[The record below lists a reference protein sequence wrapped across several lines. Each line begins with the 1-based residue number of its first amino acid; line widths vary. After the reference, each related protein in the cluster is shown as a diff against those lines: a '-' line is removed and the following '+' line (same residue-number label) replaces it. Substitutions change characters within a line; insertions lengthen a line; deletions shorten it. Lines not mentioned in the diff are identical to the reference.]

1 MKKIWIKAFLLLGV
15 LISGQMGFA
24 QLPNIPQISSINID
38 ALSDAQFQAYVQQAQ
53 LSGLSEAELEA
64 KAKERGL
71 SATQIAQIKARM
83 GSVGAAN
90 IGDKKTTNS
99 TYESRKP
106 FNGKNESRTTN
117 KEEKEGLQ
125 IFGSEFFSNANL
137 TFEPNMRTATPSN
150 YVLGVD
156 DELSI
161 DIYGFSE
168 KTSKY
173 KINTEGQ
180 IRIPNIGPVVLS
192 GLTIDEAKTKL
203 ITVMSKTYPGLK
215 TGNTFLQ
222 VSLGQIRSIRVTLIG
237 EVKQPGTYELSS
249 LATLANALYASG
261 GPAPNGSFRKI
272 DLIRNGKKVVTFD
285 LYEFLLNGD
294 LKNNVL
300 LKDDDIIKVH
310 PYAVRLFLNGAV
322 KRPAIYESEPG
333 ESIGTVIEKYASG
346 FADSANRNKI
356 TIQRFGEQGKSIIN
370 VDAKTINTLIIK
382 SSDSI
387 VVGAIPKRF
396 ENKVIVAGAV
406 YYPNI
411 YSANTYPTLGELIKA
426 AQLKENAFTNRALLF
441 RTTPSK
447 DSMVTAVNLNSA
459 NDLSLSLRNDDSLH
473 VYSKLELKEKQTIM
487 INGEVNNPDTFAYYN
502 GIRLEDLI
510 LLAGGL
516 KDRASL
522 KEVEVLRRIRKDATM
537 SDTSVYNTIYKFNIQ
552 DSLAFNTTQAS
563 IELEPYDVI
572 NIKNL
577 PRNQA
582 AGYVTI
588 NGEVLFPGTYLLNSK
603 KDRVSDLF
611 NRAGGILSSGSLTS
625 GYFLRNTY
633 QAALKG
639 EVLDIK
645 KALARQ
651 LSNDTL
657 TKKFLDSTLSKE
669 KVLMSVNLQKALIN
683 PGSIDDVVLEEG
695 DMITIPKTPVSVQAF
710 GGVNIQKK
718 VTYYKGLST
727 RKLIKESGG
736 FSENANRSGT
746 YILYPDGKIR
756 TANNYVFFRTYPKL
770 VPGSELYVPVKRN
783 KRSLTTAEIMGISSS
798 VIGLGAIIIGILNA
812 TR

>member
-1 MKKIWIKAFLLLGV
+1 MKTIWKSVMVLLV
-15 LISGQMGFA
+15 LVGFTHLAGA
-24 QLPNIPQISSINID
+24 QLPSLPQISSINID

-64 KAKERGL
+64 KARERGL
-71 SATQIAQIKARM
+71 SPAQIAQIKNRM
-83 GSVGAAN
+83 ASLNAGST
-90 IGDKKTTNS
+90 GDKKTNNA

-106 FNGKNESRTTN
+106 INTKNDFK
-117 KEEKEGLQ
+117 KEEKEGLKV
-125 IFGSEFFSNANL
+125 FGSEFFSNANL
-137 TFEPNMRTATPSN
+137 TFEPNMRIATPSN

-161 DIYGFSE
+161 DIFGFSE

-180 IRIPNIGPVVLS
+180 IRIPNIGPVTIA

-203 ITVMSKTYPGLK
+203 KSVMSRTYPGLNS
-215 TGNTFLQ
+215 GNTSLQ
-222 VSLGQIRSIRVTLIG
+222 ISLGQIRSIRVTLIG
-237 EVKQPGTYELSS
+237 EVNQPGTYELSS
-249 LATLANALYASG
+249 LSTLANALYASG
-261 GPAPNGSFRKI
+261 GPSNNGSFRKI
-272 DLIRNGKKVVTFD
+272 DLIRNGKKIVTFD
-285 LYEFLLNGD
+285 LYDFLLNGD
-294 LKNNVL
+294 LTKNVL
-300 LKDDDIIKVH
+300 LKDDDIIKIH
-310 PYAVRLFLNGAV
+310 PYAVRLALTGAV

-333 ESIGTVIEKYASG
+333 ENLGTVIEKYASG

-356 TIQRFGEQGKSIIN
+356 TIQRFGELGKSILN
-370 VDAKTINTLIIK
+370 VDAKSINTFNLK

-396 ENKVIVAGAV
+396 ENRVVIAGAV
-406 YYPNI
+406 YYPNN
-411 YSANTYPTLGELIKA
+411 YSSTAYPTLGDLIKA
-426 AQLKENAFTNRALLF
+426 AQLKENAFTSRALLF
-441 RTTPSK
+441 RTNESK
-447 DSMVTAVNLNSA
+447 DTTITAINLNNGS
-459 NDLSLSLRNDDSLH
+459 DLSISLRNDDSLH
-473 VYSKLELKEKQTIM
+473 IYSKNSLKEPSYVIIT
-487 INGEVNNPDTFAYYN
+487 GEVNRPDSFSYAA
-502 GIRLEDLI
+502 GLRLEDLI

-537 SDTSVYNTIYKFNIQ
+537 SDTSVYNTILRFNLQ
-552 DSLAFNTTQAS
+552 DSLALTNGQAA
-563 IELEPYDVI
+563 IELEPYDVV
-572 NIKNL
+572 NVKNL

-582 AGYVTI
+582 AGSVTI
-588 NGEVLFPGTYLLNSK
+588 NGEVLFPGTYLLNTK

-611 NRAGGILSSGSLTS
+611 TRAGGILSTGSLSS

-639 EVLDIK
+639 EVLEIK
-645 KALARQ
+645 KSLAKQ

-657 TKKFLDSTLSKE
+657 TQKFLDSTLSKE
-669 KVLMSVNLQKALIN
+669 KVLMSVNLQKALSN
-683 PGSIDDVVLEEG
+683 PGSSDDIVLEEG

-718 VTYYKGLST
+718 VNFYPGLRT

-736 FSENANRSGT
+736 FAENANRKGT

-756 TANNYVFFRTYPKL
+756 TANSYVFFRTYPRL
-770 VPGSELYVPVKRN
+770 VPGAELYVPIKKN
-783 KRSLTTAEIMGISSS
+783 KRGLTTAEVMGISSS

>member
-1 MKKIWIKAFLLLGV
+1 MKIIWKSVMVLAV
-15 LISGQMGFA
+15 LIGFTEVAKA
-24 QLPNIPQISSINID
+24 QLPTLPQISSINID
-38 ALSDAQFQAYVQQAQ
+38 ALSDAQFQAYIQQAQ

-64 KAKERGL
+64 KAREKGL
-71 SATQIAQIKARM
+71 SAAQIAQIKMRM
-83 GSVGAAN
+83 ASLN
-90 IGDKKTTNS
+90 TSTSGDKKTTNS
-99 TYESRKP
+99 SYESRKP
-106 FNGKNESRTTN
+106 INTKNEFK
-117 KEEKEGLQ
+117 KEEKEGLK

-137 TFEPNMRTATPSN
+137 TFEPNMRIATPSN

-161 DIYGFSE
+161 DIFGFSE

-180 IRIPNIGPVVLS
+180 IRIPNIGPVTIA
-192 GLTIDEAKTKL
+192 GLTIEEARTKL
-203 ITVMSKTYPGLK
+203 KSVMAKTYPGLNS
-215 TGNTFLQ
+215 GNTSLQ

-237 EVKQPGTYELSS
+237 EVSQPGTYELSS
-249 LATLANALYASG
+249 LSTLANALYASG
-261 GPAPNGSFRKI
+261 GPSNNGSFRKI
-272 DLIRNGKKVVTFD
+272 DLIRNGKRLVTFD
-285 LYEFLLNGD
+285 LYDFLLNGD
-294 LKNNVL
+294 LTKNVL
-300 LKDDDIIKVH
+300 LKDDDIIKIH
-310 PYAVRLFLNGAV
+310 PYTVRLALTGAV

-333 ESIGTVIEKYASG
+333 ENLGTVIEKYASG

-356 TIQRFGEQGKSIIN
+356 TIQRFGELGKSIMN
-370 VDAKTINTLIIK
+370 VDSKSINTFSLK

-396 ENKVIVAGAV
+396 ENRVLIAGAV
-406 YYPNI
+406 YYPNS
-411 YSANTYPTLGELIKA
+411 YSNTAYPTVGDLLKA
-426 AQLKENAFTNRALLF
+426 AQLQENAFSKRALLF
-441 RTTPSK
+441 RTNESK
-447 DSMVTAVNLNSA
+447 DTTITALNLNSSS
-459 NDLSLSLRNDDSLH
+459 DLSLSLRNDDSLH
-473 VYSKLELKEKQTIM
+473 IYSKLSLKEPSYVIIT
-487 INGEVNNPDTFAYYN
+487 GEVNRPDSFSYAA
-502 GIRLEDLI
+502 GLRLEDLI

-522 KEVEVLRRIRKDATM
+522 KEVEVLRRIRKDATL
-537 SDTSVYNTIYKFNIQ
+537 SDTSVYNTILRFNLQ
-552 DSLAFNTTQAS
+552 DSLALTKDQAV
-563 IELEPYDVI
+563 IELEPYDVV
-572 NIKNL
+572 NVKNL

-582 AGYVTI
+582 AGSVTI
-588 NGEVLFPGTYLLNSK
+588 NGEVLFPGTYLLNTK

-611 NRAGGILSSGSLTS
+611 TRAGGILNTGSLSS

-639 EVLDIK
+639 EVLEIK
-645 KALARQ
+645 KSLAKQ

-657 TKKFLDSTLSKE
+657 TQKFLDSTLSKE
-669 KVLMSVNLQKALIN
+669 KVLMSVNLQKALAN
-683 PGSIDDVVLEEG
+683 PGSSDDIVLEEG

-718 VTYYKGLST
+718 VNFYPGLRT

-736 FSENANRSGT
+736 FAENANRSGT

-756 TANNYVFFRTYPKL
+756 TANSYLFFRTYPKL
-770 VPGSELYVPVKRN
+770 VPGAELYVPIKKN
-783 KRSLTTAEIMGISSS
+783 KRGLTTAEIMGISSS